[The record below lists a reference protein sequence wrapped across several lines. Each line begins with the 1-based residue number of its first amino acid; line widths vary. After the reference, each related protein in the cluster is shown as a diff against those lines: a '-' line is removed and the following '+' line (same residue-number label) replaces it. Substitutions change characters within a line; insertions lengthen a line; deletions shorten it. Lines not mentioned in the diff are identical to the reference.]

1 MNLYR
6 ADQGPYDIET
16 GFYDIEVGFYEID
29 KRVYEMAPSE
39 EQMLLQ
45 RHRRLTADTEPVR
58 GSSLRGLVARGLVR
72 STGQRRWVC
81 YELVQES

>member
-1 MNLYR
+1 M
-6 ADQGPYDIET
+6 GI
-16 GFYDIEVGFYEID
+16 YDIEVRFYEID
-29 KRVYEMAPSE
+29 EWVYEMAPSE

-45 RHRRLTADTEPVR
+45 RHRRLTVDVEPVR